1 MGFLRSMK
9 KTGIQVARK
18 NKAGAFLLA
27 LLLITIFI
35 TPLPGQDPAAPYG
48 NPPVAS
54 AVGVESAPEIDGNVI
69 DDPAWGP
76 ALPLVD
82 FWQSTPNEGQPAT
95 ERTEVRV
102 IYTRDT
108 LFFGVICY
116 DSSPNQIIAS
126 DSRRDSPLE
135 NSDAFQIILD
145 TYLDH
150 QNGFV
155 FGTNPAGIEYDG
167 QVTREG
173 EGEARKRNRQQAGS
187 GGGFNLNWDGSWRV
201 KAMVGEFGW
210 SAEFAIPFRTIR
222 FKAGKD
228 VVWGLNFERNIRR
241 KYETSYWAPLPR
253 QFKFYKL
260 SLAGTLEGLDVEE
273 QGVFQVTP
281 YALGEV
287 RYTGESERTN
297 WLGAGGIDLIKYNL
311 TPSLTFDAT
320 VNTDF
325 AQVEVDDLQMNLDRF
340 ALFYPEKRP
349 FFLENAGIFSVGLP
363 GEVELFYS
371 RRIGLDPSGEQVS
384 IQGGARLT
392 GKLGGHTN
400 IGLLNMQ
407 TSELGGIAPSSNYS
421 VVRVNQDLP
430 NRSSLGGMVVNRES
444 IGNMDE
450 FTDSNE
456 FNRTYA
462 VDGQLGIGANS
473 NVAGYFAGTSSPEVD
488 EGAHSF
494 NLRSEHNGDKWL
506 LRGGYTE
513 VGEGFNPEVGFL
525 SRGAYRKANG
535 HILYTYRPADLW
547 KFQEFRP
554 HITYEGY
561 WDFDGYHETNYLHMD
576 NSFVMKDGT
585 TGNTVLNLTKEGVK
599 EPFEIFPGVV
609 VPVGVYNHKVVEL
622 AYRGNEGARLSA
634 SFVSTIGGFFG
645 GDRIALQPGVKA
657 RLGEKLTSEFS
668 WNRND
673 VNLPWGDFVANLGS
687 LRVSYSFNPKVFI
700 QSLLQYNNASGNWSS
715 NVRFGWLQKGNAGLY
730 VVYNDTR
737 GLEGWG
743 IRGDRSLIVKISRM
757 FDLM

>member
-1 MGFLRSMK
+1 M
-9 KTGIQVARK
+9 
-18 NKAGAFLLA
+18 
-27 LLLITIFI
+27 
-35 TPLPGQDPAAPYG
+35 
-48 NPPVAS
+48 
-54 AVGVESAPEIDGNVI
+54 
-69 DDPAWGP
+69 
-76 ALPLVD
+76 
-82 FWQSTPNEGQPAT
+82 
-95 ERTEVRV
+95 
-102 IYTRDT
+102 
-108 LFFGVICY
+108 ICY
-116 DSSPNQIIAS
+116 DSSPKQIIAS

-228 VVWGLNFERNIRR
+228 VIWGLNFERNIRR

-297 WLGAGGIDLIKYNL
+297 WLGTGGIDLIKYNL

-371 RRIGLDPSGEQVS
+371 RRIGLDPSGEKVS

-392 GKLGGHTN
+392 GKLGSHTN

-407 TSELGGIAPSSNYS
+407 TSELGGIAPTSNYS
-421 VVRVNQDLP
+421 VIRVNQDLP

-444 IGNMDE
+444 IGSIDE
-450 FTDSNE
+450 FADSSE

-462 VDGQLGIGANS
+462 VDGQLGIGRNS

-687 LRVSYSFNPKVFI
+687 LRVSYSFNPKMFV
-700 QSLLQYNNASGNWSS
+700 QSLLQYNNASGTWSS

-743 IRGDRSLIVKISRM
+743 IRGDRSLIIKISRM

>member
-1 MGFLRSMK
+1 MK
-9 KTGIQVARK
+9 KTRIQVARK
-18 NKAGAFLLA
+18 KKAGAVLPA

-35 TPLPGQDPAAPYG
+35 APLPGQDSVAPYG

-54 AVGVESAPEIDGNVI
+54 AVQVETSPEIDGNVI

-76 ALPLVD
+76 ALPLTD
-82 FWQSTPNEGQPAT
+82 FWQSIPHEGQPAT
-95 ERTEVRV
+95 EKTEVRI

-116 DSSPNQIIAS
+116 DSSPKQIIAS

-187 GGGFNLNWDGSWRV
+187 GGGFNLNWDGSWQV
-201 KAMVGEFGW
+201 KAIVGEFGW

-371 RRIGLDPSGEQVS
+371 RRIGLDPSGEKVS

-407 TSELGGIAPSSNYS
+407 TSELGGIAPTSNYS
-421 VVRVNQDLP
+421 VIRVNQDLP

-444 IGNMDE
+444 IGSIDE
-450 FTDSNE
+450 FADASE

-462 VDGQLGIGANS
+462 VDGQLGIGSNS
-473 NVAGYFAGTSSPEVD
+473 NLAGYFAGTSSPEVD

-494 NLRSEHNGDKWL
+494 NLRSEHNGDSWL
-506 LRGGYTE
+506 VRAGYTE

-535 HILYTYRPADLW
+535 NIRYTYRPADFW

-554 HITYEGY
+554 HITYESY
-561 WDFDGYHETNYLHMD
+561 WDFDGYNETNLVHMD
-576 NSFVMKDGT
+576 NSFVMRDGT

-609 VPVGVYNHKVVEL
+609 VPVGIYDHKEVEL
-622 AYRGNEGARLSA
+622 AYKGNEGAKLSA

-657 RLGEKLTSEFS
+657 RLGDKLTSEFS

-687 LRVSYSFNPKVFI
+687 LRVSYSFNPKMFI
-700 QSLLQYNNASGNWSS
+700 QSLFQYNNASGTWSS

-743 IRGDRSLIVKISRM
+743 IRGDRSLIIKISRM

>member
-1 MGFLRSMK
+1 MRKGINCVRKTAAGVPALFL
-9 KTGIQVARK
+9 GLIF
-18 NKAGAFLLA
+18 AGA
-27 LLLITIFI
+27 
-35 TPLPGQDPAAPYG
+35 LPAFAQDRAAPY
-48 NPPVAS
+48 NKPPAAT
-54 AVGVESAPEIDGNVI
+54 AVSVESAPEIDGNVA

-76 ALPLVD
+76 ALPLTE

-95 ERTEVRV
+95 ENTEVRIV
-102 IYTRDT
+102 YTRDT
-108 LFFGVICY
+108 LYFGVICY
-116 DSSPNQIIAS
+116 DRSPQQIITS

-187 GGGFNLNWDGSWRV
+187 GGGFNLNWDGSWQVR
-201 KAMVGEFGW
+201 ALVGDFGW

-222 FKAGKD
+222 FKAGND

-241 KYETSYWAPLPR
+241 KYETSHWAPLPR

-281 YALGEV
+281 YALGEY

-311 TPSLTFDAT
+311 TPSITFDAT
-320 VNTDF
+320 LNTDF

-349 FFLENAGIFSVGLP
+349 FFLENAGIFSVGVP

-371 RRIGLDPSGEQVS
+371 RRIGLDPSGEKVS

-392 GKLGGHTN
+392 GKLGSHTN

-430 NRSSLGGMVVNRES
+430 NRSSLGGLIVNRES
-444 IGNMDE
+444 TGGIDE
-450 FTDSNE
+450 IVDATE

-462 VDGQLGIGANS
+462 VDGQLGIGS
-473 NVAGYFAGTSSPEVD
+473 NASVAGYFAGTSSPGIED
-488 EGAHSF
+488 GAHSY
-494 NLRSEHNGDKWL
+494 NMRSEYNGDSWL
-506 LRGGYTE
+506 LRAGYTE

-535 HILYTYRPADLW
+535 NIRYTYRPSDFW
-547 KFQEFRP
+547 KIQEFRP

-561 WDFDGYHETNYLHMD
+561 WDFDGYHESDLVHID
-576 NSFVMKDGT
+576 NSFVLKDGT

-609 VPVGVYNHKVVEL
+609 VPVGVYDHKEVEL
-622 AYRGNEGARLSA
+622 AYRGNEGAQLSA

-645 GDRIALQPGVKA
+645 GERVALQPGVKA
-657 RLGEKLTSEFS
+657 RVGEKLTSEFS
-668 WNRND
+668 WSRND
-673 VNLPWGDFVANLGS
+673 VNLPWGDFAANLGS
-687 LRVSYSFNPKVFI
+687 LRVSYSFSPKMFI
-700 QSLLQYNNASGNWSS
+700 QSLVQYNNKSGTWSS
-715 NVRFGWLQKGNAGLY
+715 NVRFAWLQKGNAGLY

-743 IRGDRSLIVKISRM
+743 IRGDRSLIIKISRM